1 MNWVLSGHITESE
14 FLAGYNNLVNTGVIT
29 FSNGPQTEITIV
41 ESPSILLDQDII
53 FTPIPEVSA
62 VPDTINEK
70 VTTNM
75 VKQEILNFTIVD
87 NRIQGTIKFTATNT
101 FNPYYYN
108 KTITN
113 YLQLKSN
120 GKVLKIKTNTLRFTE
135 KERDEII
142 NFDES
147 AFDLVLIDVESY
159 VWTSTHSAL
168 SNKLQFTIQQGTQ
181 PKEQHSGLMGAGVV
195 GAIGI
200 LILLGVMAD
209 KMRKTK

>member
-1 MNWVLSGHITESE
+1 M
-14 FLAGYNNLVNTGVIT
+14 
-29 FSNGPQTEITIV
+29 
-41 ESPSILLDQDII
+41 
-53 FTPIPEVSA
+53 
-62 VPDTINEK
+62 
-70 VTTNM
+70 VT
-75 VKQEILNFTIVD
+75 QEILNFTIVD
-87 NRIQGTIKFTATNT
+87 NRIQGTIKFSATNT

-147 AFDLVLIDVESY
+147 AFDLNVIDIESY
-159 VWTSTHSAL
+159 VWTNTHSAL
-168 SNKLQFTIQQGTQ
+168 SNKLEFTIQQGTQ
-181 PKEQHSGLMGAGVV
+181 PKEQHTGLMGAGVV

-200 LILLGVMAD
+200 LILLGFMAD
-209 KMRKTK
+209 KMRKT